1 MSKKRTPEER
11 RTMLIA
17 ILEQKQFVS
26 SSELCERLESSEST
40 IRRDLELMEN
50 KGQIERV
57 HGGAILSKHIFEEP
71 SFMQSKDMNYEEKM
85 RIAEAA
91 CSLIKANDVIF
102 FNHGTTTELIAEKL
116 AERTDLE
123 KITVIT
129 SNIGIINTLIH
140 TDVQLICL
148 GGKFRRNSFSLAGSL
163 TLSNLSHFNANKCF
177 LGVDGINIR
186 YGCTFSAESDA
197 EVSKAMA
204 GQTHGSI
211 YIVAD
216 HTKFATVSAFN
227 CIPVERVD
235 AVITG
240 CELNNEVSSNFEG
253 KGLEIKTV

>member
-91 CSLIKANDVIF
+91 CSLNNA
-102 FNHGTTTELIAEKL
+102 A
-116 AERTDLE
+116 RC
-123 KITVIT
+123 
-129 SNIGIINTLIH
+129 
-140 TDVQLICL
+140 LICSSQYL
-148 GGKFRRNSFSLAGSL
+148 FPPCSSMY
-163 TLSNLSHFNANKCF
+163 LSIFCS
-177 LGVDGINIR
+177 
-186 YGCTFSAESDA
+186 
-197 EVSKAMA
+197 
-204 GQTHGSI
+204 
-211 YIVAD
+211 
-216 HTKFATVSAFN
+216 
-227 CIPVERVD
+227 
-235 AVITG
+235 
-240 CELNNEVSSNFEG
+240 
-253 KGLEIKTV
+253 